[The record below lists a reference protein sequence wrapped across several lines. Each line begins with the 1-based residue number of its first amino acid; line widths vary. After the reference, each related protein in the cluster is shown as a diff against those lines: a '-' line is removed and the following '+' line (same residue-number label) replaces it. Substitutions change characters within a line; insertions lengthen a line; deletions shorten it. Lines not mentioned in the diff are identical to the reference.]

1 MPYVTGS
8 TSQGDSG
15 LPEVKDVFH
24 STNVYANNKLV
35 ALWEEPGASSAF
47 SSISADPA
55 VTIDP
60 AIQASL
66 EAASKVYIANPS
78 DSSRGQAAENGVK
91 GNYNP
96 PPGDNG
102 ELGEGKELP
111 PSSEAAA
118 GDIIPFLN
126 KILEEAKRGMWRESG
141 QGGRPSNPNITG
153 IWKNLGFWDGKGT
166 PCWSTD
172 QTAWC
177 AGFVNFA
184 LKNSGYKYYQCA
196 GAKQTA
202 NLMGSEVNYKDAQ
215 PGDVVLWP
223 FSHVNFIYTRQ
234 GNKVTFCGG
243 NQTPSSGKNNNPS
256 DGDVTISWPSG
267 YDLSKGGIRVF
278 RPKR

>member
-15 LPEVKDVFH
+15 LPEVQDVFKA
-24 STNVYANNKLV
+24 TNVYANGKLV

-47 SSISADPA
+47 ANVAADPA
-55 VTIDP
+55 VSIAP
-60 AIQASL
+60 VAQAN
-66 EAASKVYIANPS
+66 ANASTDGYIANP
-78 DSSRGQAAENGVK
+78 AASYNAGAEAAGVK

-96 PPGDNG
+96 PPEDAGDAPEQPAN
-102 ELGEGKELP
+102 
-111 PSSEAAA
+111 SSAAA

-141 QGGRPSNPNITG
+141 QGGRPSNPNITN
-153 IWKNLGFWDGKGT
+153 IWKNLGIGPGG
-166 PCWSTD
+166 CWNTD

-196 GAKQTA
+196 GARQTA
-202 NLMGSEVNYKDAQ
+202 AKLAPVAVKDAQ

-267 YDLSKGGIRVF
+267 YDLGKGGIQVF
-278 RPKR
+278 RPSR

>member
-35 ALWEEPGASSAF
+35 ALWEEPGASSTF

-60 AIQASL
+60 VKQAEANASTDDYL
-66 EAASKVYIANPS
+66 ANPGAFQNAAASEA
-78 DSSRGQAAENGVK
+78 GVK

-96 PPGDNG
+96 PPEDATDA
-102 ELGEGKELP
+102 KELP

-118 GDIIPFLN
+118 GDIVPFLN

-153 IWKNLGFWDGKGT
+153 IWKNLGIGPGA
-166 PCWSTD
+166 CWNTD

-196 GAKQTA
+196 GARQTA
-202 NLMGSEVNYKDAQ
+202 DLMKNEVNPKDAQ
-215 PGDVVLWP
+215 PGDMVLWP